1 MMPSQSSFH
10 LAINPD
16 DERTFGPRTCC
27 GNMTRRVW
35 GYVYQGEAAIAA
47 YFVEWTPGHLD
58 QAATFDLILG
68 KWGPEA
74 AAIDRQ
80 GVALAFRQLETGP
93 AFMVVDALDR
103 PIGTSFLVGEAL
115 SREQVVDE
123 PIAKTV
129 FAVCDSILLHDA
141 RLFPLREKG
150 A

>member
-1 MMPSQSSFH
+1 
-10 LAINPD
+10 
-16 DERTFGPRTCC
+16 
-27 GNMTRRVW
+27 MT
-35 GYVYQGEAAIAA
+35 
-47 YFVEWTPGHLD
+47 
-58 QAATFDLILG
+58 AATRSSSPNDST
-68 KWGPEA
+68 A
-74 AAIDRQ
+74 ADQTVNFSQARF
-80 GVALAFRQLETGP
+80 AFRQLETGP